1 VGVFGQ
7 SPSQTFCFTEPT
19 SKNESLYNSKIRIA
33 SVENSYC
40 LKIYVHVI
48 RRSNGT
54 GGQSEQDILEAINI
68 LNFDFS
74 AQQISFNLDDNI
86 DYIDNDNYYNIAGS
100 YIFNINSHSDGID
113 IYLFDDSSSQGGQAN
128 GVGNSSEFYVSGSN
142 WQSPY
147 ESLVKS
153 SVISHEMGHVLFLWH
168 THHGCETGNWE
179 ATNGTNCWTTGDFVC
194 DTPSDPHLN
203 FNVNINNC
211 EWTKQNN
218 PSCSTPE
225 PIGNYNPDEKIIM
238 AYTHPGCMSYFTDG
252 QGQRM
257 RNAIATLPHLI
268 NASDTCDNC
277 DENLTIASTVS
288 GNPPI
293 LNEVSNTITSYSRI
307 ENNAK
312 VTYSAGNKILLK
324 SGYRNNQ
331 NTSFHA
337 KAGSTFIAKIDG
349 CSNVS
354 SRVFTGETIHEDKQ
368 KTVNNFDEI
377 LNLEAPNEL
386 TQNTDFGIKIYPNP
400 TSSNLS
406 IESNTSINSWML
418 LNPFGHQLKGNT
430 NLNAKKAELNVSGLT
445 TGIYFLKIQL
455 DSGNTII
462 KRVIKK

>member
-1 VGVFGQ
+1 LQCEKAVN
-7 SPSQTFCFTEPT
+7 FT
-19 SKNESLYNSKIRIA
+19 
-33 SVENSYC
+33 
-40 LKIYVHVI
+40 
-48 RRSNGT
+48 
-54 GGQSEQDILEAINI
+54 
-68 LNFDFS
+68 
-74 AQQISFNLDDNI
+74 
-86 DYIDNDNYYNIAGS
+86 
-100 YIFNINSHSDGID
+100 
-113 IYLFDDSSSQGGQAN
+113 
-128 GVGNSSEFYVSGSN
+128 
-142 WQSPY
+142 
-147 ESLVKS
+147 
-153 SVISHEMGHVLFLWH
+153 
-168 THHGCETGNWE
+168 
-179 ATNGTNCWTTGDFVC
+179 
-194 DTPSDPHLN
+194 TP
-203 FNVNINNC
+203 
-211 EWTKQNN
+211 K
-218 PSCSTPE
+218 
-225 PIGNYNPDEKIIM
+225 K
-238 AYTHPGCMSYFTDG
+238 
-252 QGQRM
+252 
-257 RNAIATLPHLI
+257 
-268 NASDTCDNC
+268 C
-277 DENLTIASTVS
+277 DENLTIAGRPVS
-288 GNPPI
+288 GNRTI

-331 NTSFHA
+331 NLSFHA

>member
-1 VGVFGQ
+1 LDADEFNSSGGKFFAEVDLSGSGKYMSGYFNISVYTDETTDTDGDGIPDNEDGCPTQ
-7 SPSQTFCFTEPT
+7 PGPASNNGCPETCSLPPPSTLTT
-19 SKNESLYNSKIRIA
+19 SAITYNSATLNWSSVSGNNGYGIKYRQETA
-33 SVENSYC
+33 SWSYFQSNSTSHSLTNLQDDTNYQWSVRTRC
-40 LKIYVHVI
+40 
-48 RRSNGT
+48 SNGT
-54 GGQSEQDILEAINI
+54 TSDWSAAV
-68 LNFDFS
+68 NF
-74 AQQISFNLDDNI
+74 
-86 DYIDNDNYYNIAGS
+86 
-100 YIFNINSHSDGID
+100 
-113 IYLFDDSSSQGGQAN
+113 
-128 GVGNSSEFYVSGSN
+128 
-142 WQSPY
+142 
-147 ESLVKS
+147 
-153 SVISHEMGHVLFLWH
+153 
-168 THHGCETGNWE
+168 
-179 ATNGTNCWTTGDFVC
+179 TT
-194 DTPSDPHLN
+194 P
-203 FNVNINNC
+203 
-211 EWTKQNN
+211 K
-218 PSCSTPE
+218 
-225 PIGNYNPDEKIIM
+225 K
-238 AYTHPGCMSYFTDG
+238 
-252 QGQRM
+252 
-257 RNAIATLPHLI
+257 
-268 NASDTCDNC
+268 C
-277 DENLTIASTVS
+277 DENLTIVSPVSPVS
-288 GNPPI
+288 GNTPI

-331 NTSFHA
+331 NLSFHA

-386 TQNTDFGIKIYPNP
+386 IQNTDFGIKIYPNP

>member
-1 VGVFGQ
+1 MKHIYYKIIPILLLFFTIASWGQ
-7 SPSQTFCFTEPT
+7 SNSITFTPKNQSVTVNSGERIEVNVRLNCYGAQPGASSWFINPNQIRDSGYQIHSPGTGAMYVGDVTNVTFRFKRTVSATTTSTYKFRYDWTDQIGNPHNGYINITVTYNFNDPDTDGDGIPDSQDSCPKQPGPASNNGCPETCSLSPPSTLTT
-19 SKNESLYNSKIRIA
+19 SAITYNSATLNWSSVSGNNGYGIKYRQETA
-33 SVENSYC
+33 SWSYFQSNSTSRSLTNLQDDTNYQWSVRTRC
-40 LKIYVHVI
+40 
-48 RRSNGT
+48 SNGT
-54 GGQSEQDILEAINI
+54 TSDWSAAV
-68 LNFDFS
+68 NF
-74 AQQISFNLDDNI
+74 
-86 DYIDNDNYYNIAGS
+86 
-100 YIFNINSHSDGID
+100 
-113 IYLFDDSSSQGGQAN
+113 
-128 GVGNSSEFYVSGSN
+128 
-142 WQSPY
+142 
-147 ESLVKS
+147 
-153 SVISHEMGHVLFLWH
+153 
-168 THHGCETGNWE
+168 
-179 ATNGTNCWTTGDFVC
+179 TT
-194 DTPSDPHLN
+194 P
-203 FNVNINNC
+203 
-211 EWTKQNN
+211 K
-218 PSCSTPE
+218 
-225 PIGNYNPDEKIIM
+225 K
-238 AYTHPGCMSYFTDG
+238 
-252 QGQRM
+252 
-257 RNAIATLPHLI
+257 
-268 NASDTCDNC
+268 C
-277 DENLTIASTVS
+277 DENLTIVSPVS
-288 GNPPI
+288 GNTPI

-331 NTSFHA
+331 NLSFHA

-386 TQNTDFGIKIYPNP
+386 TQNTDFRIKIYPNP